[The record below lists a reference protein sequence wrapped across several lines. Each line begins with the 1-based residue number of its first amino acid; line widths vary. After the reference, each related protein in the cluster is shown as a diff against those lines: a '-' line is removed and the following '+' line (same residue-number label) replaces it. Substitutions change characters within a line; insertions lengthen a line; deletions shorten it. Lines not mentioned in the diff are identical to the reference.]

1 MRARPD
7 FVLWKSCETIP
18 DGDLE
23 AHQAMLHDSID
34 VTYETFRRNVGA
46 HSLGE
51 WAEAHGYVRDARHG
65 LTLKKDWHVNYS
77 RSTWNGVKC
86 YYLTWSAFEFIW
98 RGRND
103 LQIAAFLRAGQARE
117 ARP

>member
-1 MRARPD
+1 MMTRPD
-7 FVLWKSCETIP
+7 FVLWKACT
-18 DGDLE
+18 DLTDDEIE
-23 AHQAMLHDSID
+23 AHRAMLHDSFD
-34 VTYETFRRNVGA
+34 VTYETLRRNVGA
-46 HSLGE
+46 HSLDG
-51 WAEAHGYVRDARHG
+51 WAAAHGYVKDARHG